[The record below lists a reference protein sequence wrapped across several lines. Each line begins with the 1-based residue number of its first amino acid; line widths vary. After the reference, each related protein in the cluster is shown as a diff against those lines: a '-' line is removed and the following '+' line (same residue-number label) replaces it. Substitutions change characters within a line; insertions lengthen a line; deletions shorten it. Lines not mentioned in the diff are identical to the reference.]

1 MKKPQIVEGDATE
14 WWTDANG
21 RRVRLLFA
29 TADHDVY
36 EIVEDNEGEN
46 AFRKER
52 VKQMKVSKK
61 THAVE
66 EKWEYIDESGNL
78 HIRRT
83 YDDDERQLINED

>member
-1 MKKPQIVEGDATE
+1 
-14 WWTDANG
+14 
-21 RRVRLLFA
+21 
-29 TADHDVY
+29 
-36 EIVEDNEGEN
+36 
-46 AFRKER
+46 
-52 VKQMKVSKK
+52 MKVSKK